1 MPHGPKASDN
11 FLGGVRSGLELSGA
25 AICGKVSAAAAL
37 NVRAPQVLGNVRAPD
52 VSERPRGSRAFSTAS
67 AIRFPTNSCTR

>member
-11 FLGGVRSGLELSGA
+11 CLGGVRSGLELSGA

-37 NVRAPQVLGNVRAPD
+37 NARAPPVLGNVRALER
-52 VSERPRGSRAFSTAS
+52 SERRKRSRA
-67 AIRFPTNSCTR
+67 

>member
-37 NVRAPQVLGNVRAPD
+37 NARAPPVLSHVKALER
-52 VSERPRGSRAFSTAS
+52 SERRRRSRA
-67 AIRFPTNSCTR
+67 

>member
-25 AICGKVSAAAAL
+25 AINICGKVSAAAAL
-37 NVRAPQVLGNVRAPD
+37 NARAPPGLGNVRAPER
-52 VSERPRGSRAFSTAS
+52 SERRRRSRA
-67 AIRFPTNSCTR
+67 